1 RTTTRTPPIFSV
13 RMKKTTN
20 APQRDPRLR
29 NPSPRIRNRIHAA
42 GFGDAK
48 KIPRDEIA
56 KIARED

>member
-1 RTTTRTPPIFSV
+1 
-13 RMKKTTN
+13 MKKTTN